1 MSNRLKLSNQIII
14 KNFTNVVSFFKDT
27 YLMGEFE
34 VVKELLEKMPAF
46 REPQNSNGRKIK

>member
-14 KNFTNVVSFFKDT
+14 KNFTNVLSFFKDT

-46 REPQNSNGRKIK
+46 REPQNSNERKIK